1 MEANQT
7 VSTDFYFN
15 PWDPEFRANPYPHYK
30 SLLTGPPRKVETFFP
45 IALIARYADVA
56 TVLRDQHRFS
66 SVQIE
71 RPEFQQPDDPF
82 GQGRLKTMLFSDPP
96 DHTRLRRLVSRDFT
110 PKRIRELEPRIREIA
125 RALLDKVAAKGEF
138 DVMADLA
145 NALPVMVIAE
155 MLGVP
160 AERYETF
167 KHWSDIIIAADNNL
181 PGSPQPPEL
190 LHARQGL
197 IDYFAEQTEI
207 RRRNPGPDLVSALV
221 AHHDAETL
229 SADELLGFLILLLL
243 AGNETTTN
251 LIGNGMLALGRNP
264 AQLELLRTNPALMP
278 RAIEEM
284 LRYDG
289 PVQSTVRRPAERTD
303 IGGTIVDPETVAF
316 VLLAAANRDPAQFAN
331 PDSFDLTRTPND
343 HVALGDGIHFCIGAP
358 LARLEGAIAIGA
370 ALERFPRL
378 HLAQPDAP
386 LSYKGSFFLRGLSSL
401 KMAIA

>member
-1 MEANQT
+1 MEVNQT
-7 VSTDFYFN
+7 ASTDFYFN

-30 SLLTGPPRKVETFFP
+30 SLLSGPPRKVETFFP
-45 IALIARYADVA
+45 IALIARYADVT
-56 TVLRDQHRFS
+56 TVLRDQRRFS

-71 RPEFQQPDDPF
+71 RPEFSQPDDPF

-125 RALLDKVAAKGEF
+125 RTLVDNVAAKGEL

-167 KHWSDIIIAADNNL
+167 KHWSDLIIAADNNL

-197 IDYFAEQTEI
+197 IDYFAEQTEV

-221 AHHDAETL
+221 AHHDAEAL
-229 SADELLGFLILLLL
+229 SADELFGFLILLLL

-264 AQLELLRTNPALMP
+264 AQLELLRANPALMP

-303 IGGTIVDPETVAF
+303 IGGLIVDPDTVAF

-331 PDSFDLTRTPND
+331 PDTFDITRQPND

-370 ALERFPRL
+370 VLERFPHLRL
-378 HLAQPDAP
+378 AEPDAP

-401 KMAIA
+401 KMALA